1 MSNLLYKYLDA
12 NGAKEMLKQSNL
24 MYTNATMFNDP
35 FDCHPSLIDFSNVPP
50 EACES
55 WPAKDIEELHS
66 NRFINDRNA
75 LWICCLSKVYNSILM
90 WSYYNKHEGVCI
102 GLNMDV
108 VSQCLGAQYGLRVA
122 KEGREVQYKD
132 IVNKPDYYRSKE
144 DCFSYQIYTKAKA
157 WEHEQEVR
165 LFIYEPTPWF
175 MRLLSP
181 SDERDIYDYREQKT
195 FVRLHPKCFESIY
208 LGVNIKAKDKEDII
222 QKAKNLNPDIII
234 YQMDIDSQSFNV
246 IEKQE

>member
-1 MSNLLYKYLDA
+1 MSKILYKYLDTY
-12 NGAKEMLKQSNL
+12 GTKEMLEQSNL

-35 FDCHPSLIDFSNVPP
+35 FDCHPSLIDFSNVPS
-50 EACES
+50 ES
-55 WPAKDIEELHS
+55 CKCWPAEDIEDLHS
-66 NRFINDRNA
+66 NKYSNYRDK
-75 LWICCLSKVYNSILM
+75 LWICCLSKVFNSILM

-108 VSQCLGAQYGLRVA
+108 VSQCLGAQYGQIVA
-122 KEGREVQYKD
+122 TQGRDVQYKD

-165 LFIYEPTPWF
+165 LFIYNPSSSF
-175 MRLLSP
+175 MRFLSP
-181 SDERDIYDYREQKT
+181 PEEENMYDYKELKT
-195 FVRLHPKCFESIY
+195 FVKLSPKCFESIY

-222 QKAKNLNPDIII
+222 QKAKKLNPDIII

-246 IEKQE
+246 IEKLE